1 MAIDKKLLHVTL
13 AKIDGPVF
21 DGDVFSVTVP
31 GVEGEMTILPHHEAL
46 ISPLKKGVIT
56 VRAESGKEDFFEI
69 QKGTLEV
76 SGNQA
81 TVLM

>member
-1 MAIDKKLLHVTL
+1 MAEAKTLRVTL
-13 AKIDGPVF
+13 AKIDGLVF
-21 DGDVFSVTVP
+21 DGNAFSVTVP

-56 VRAESGKEDFFEI
+56 VKAEGGKEEFFEI
-69 QKGTLEV
+69 EKGTLEV